1 MNEKNDSGVA
11 IDSTPLLAMLSDEEQ
26 RFRGMQKIMEH
37 DGQTDTAMQ
46 MRYIAAGIEH
56 ARIKVE
62 AMIANAGGQRAGDSR
77 YAEPPC
83 SQVES
88 KKEG

>member
-11 IDSTPLLAMLSDEEQ
+11 IDSTPLLAMLSDEER

-37 DGQTDTAMQ
+37 DGQTDTAIQ

-62 AMIANAGGQRAGDSR
+62 TMIANNMLSVSGERKDTND
-77 YAEPPC
+77 
-83 SQVES
+83 
-88 KKEG
+88 

>member
-62 AMIANAGGQRAGDSR
+62 AMIANARPHAPERSDGSVQADVRPGGPQ
-77 YAEPPC
+77 
-83 SQVES
+83 
-88 KKEG
+88 